1 MSAPFIDVIQEQ
13 QGWDDS
19 TFIVLLLAFLDEI
32 DQRENFEAYLQERA
46 DEENEECEGSDG

>member
-32 DQRENFEAYLQERA
+32 DQRENFEAYLQECA